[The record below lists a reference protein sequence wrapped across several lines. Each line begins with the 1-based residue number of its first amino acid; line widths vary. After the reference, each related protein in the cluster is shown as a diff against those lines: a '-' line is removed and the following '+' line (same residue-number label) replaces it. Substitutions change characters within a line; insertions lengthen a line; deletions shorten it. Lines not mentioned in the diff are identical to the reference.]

1 LQRAHED
8 LRKRN
13 LALMDEVA
21 RMKDEQQA
29 FLEFRR
35 ALEDAVEQGCNGRLD
50 QLVEKIRFDH
60 ARVVELERLRT
71 KHTDV
76 GLLHSDLPRIDELDR
91 EIEGLRRSLL
101 VHS

>member
-1 LQRAHED
+1 MKQQFLSLQRAHED

-21 RMKDEQQA
+21 TMKDEQRA

-50 QLVEKIRFDH
+50 QLVARIRSDH
-60 ARVVELERLRT
+60 VRAAEPWRFEMT
-71 KHTDV
+71 
-76 GLLHSDLPRIDELDR
+76 PNF
-91 EIEGLRRSLL
+91 
-101 VHS
+101 